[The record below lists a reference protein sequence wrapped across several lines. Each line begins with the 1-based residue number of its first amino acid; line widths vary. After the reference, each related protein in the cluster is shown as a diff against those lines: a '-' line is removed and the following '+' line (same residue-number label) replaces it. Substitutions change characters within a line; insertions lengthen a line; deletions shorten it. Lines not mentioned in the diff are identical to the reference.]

1 MFKKQIFRHWFAVI
15 LCAGLLCTVLPGTA
29 FAEQDPAAA
38 LAQGTVQAGESLEE
52 ENTWSIADLRNQF
65 PHGRYWNHADNPGK
79 ENNNPMGTSSV
90 PCRDHGDRG
99 YSWDTCNHPT
109 FASGY
114 HFCCWGYAEQLG
126 YLYAGSNPECWQELN
141 DVSALDNLKTG
152 DIIRFFTS
160 NGSEHSVFVTDVS
173 GSRVTFTDCNWGG
186 TCNIRW
192 DITKDK
198 SYFSNLIF
206 VKVCPPIGQIPATG
220 KKPTGTVD
228 QIDGGEGGITVA
240 GWAFDYDDC
249 ARQLTIRV
257 YLDDQLLFEGIA
269 KESRPDVEN
278 IYGSVGTEHGFSFWI
293 PTDAVGSHKVS
304 VYAVD
309 LGTWENEWLGTGYI
323 TIYAPP
329 PEDNVP
335 PAVTDLKASDITGR
349 GFTVSC
355 VSTDNVGV
363 DHVMAMVWT
372 TDEDNAVTGTA
383 SRSGDEYSYYV
394 SIADHGNVSGTY
406 HVRMTAYDANGNE
419 YCSEITVEV
428 PGPTSL
434 VTFDANG
441 GSAEFLTKVVES
453 GDAVGILP
461 EAFLP
466 DYVFEGW
473 YTEPQDGSRVTEQ
486 LSVTGDM
493 TLYAHWAP
501 ASGVGW
507 QLQNGTLTIDC
518 AGAMPDYAAAS
529 DTPWFAVRSQIRRVV
544 VANQT
549 TSIGAYAFYGC
560 DALEEVTLPSTLER
574 IGGLAF
580 GGCTQL
586 TEITIPAGV
595 KVIGEY
601 AFVGDRALK
610 KVVFRGDAP
619 ELGTGL
625 FADVPA
631 DVYYDTSQPGWTAS
645 VRKDYF
651 GALVWVPTSF
661 ADTV

>member
-1 MFKKQIFRHWFAVI
+1 M
-15 LCAGLLCTVLPGTA
+15 
-29 FAEQDPAAA
+29 
-38 LAQGTVQAGESLEE
+38 
-52 ENTWSIADLRNQF
+52 
-65 PHGRYWNHADNPGK
+65 
-79 ENNNPMGTSSV
+79 
-90 PCRDHGDRG
+90 
-99 YSWDTCNHPT
+99 
-109 FASGY
+109 
-114 HFCCWGYAEQLG
+114 
-126 YLYAGSNPECWQELN
+126 
-141 DVSALDNLKTG
+141 
-152 DIIRFFTS
+152 
-160 NGSEHSVFVTDVS
+160 
-173 GSRVTFTDCNWGG
+173 
-186 TCNIRW
+186 
-192 DITKDK
+192 
-198 SYFSNLIF
+198 
-206 VKVCPPIGQIPATG
+206 
-220 KKPTGTVD
+220 D

-257 YLDDQLLFEGIA
+257 YLDDQFLFEGTA
-269 KESRPDVEN
+269 DAYRPDVN
-278 IYGSVGTEHGFSFWI
+278 STYGGVGEYHGFSFWI

-323 TIYAPP
+323 TIYAPQ
-329 PEDNVP
+329 PEDNEP
-335 PAVTDLKASDITGR
+335 PTMTDLKASDITGR

-363 DHVMAMVWT
+363 DHVTALVWT
-372 TDEDNAVTGTA
+372 TDQDNAVTGTA

-394 SIADHGNVSGTY
+394 SIADHGNASGTY
-406 HVRMTAYDANGNE
+406 HVRMTAYDAKGNWR
-419 YCSEITVEV
+419 YDTITVEV

-453 GDAVGILP
+453 GDVVGILP

-473 YTEPQDGSRVTEQ
+473 YTEPQDGRRVTEQ

-493 TLYAHWAP
+493 TLYAHWTP

-529 DTPWFAVRSQIRRVV
+529 DTPWFAVRSQIQRVV

-560 DALEEVTLPSTLER
+560 DALEEVSLPSTLER
-574 IGGLAF
+574 IGGLSF

-625 FADVPA
+625 FADVQA
-631 DVYYDTSQPGWTAS
+631 DVYYDTSQPGWTAAAK
-645 VRKDYF
+645 KDYF
-651 GALVWVPTSF
+651 GALVWVPASF
-661 ADTV
+661 AEPV